1 MKIYNK
7 KSFAEGIFMLVLGT
21 LNLIIDLI
29 NHTFEISGAILI
41 IALYF
46 LGGGLIIRS
55 LSLKLTKEDKLD
67 KMDERNQ
74 LIELKSKSKSF
85 SLTQTISLLLMLAFL
100 LMGGVSGYD
109 RLIAVGVGLAFAY
122 VISMFS
128 EIFTYMY
135 YESKN

>member
-21 LNLIIDLI
+21 LNLIMDLI

-85 SLTQTISLLLMLAFL
+85 SLTQTISLLLM
-100 LMGGVSGYD
+100 
-109 RLIAVGVGLAFAY
+109 
-122 VISMFS
+122 
-128 EIFTYMY
+128 
-135 YESKN
+135 

>member
-7 KSFAEGIFMLVLGT
+7 KSFAEGILMLALGSLT
-21 LNLIIDLI
+21 LIMDLI
-29 NHTFEISGAILI
+29 NNTFEIKGAILTF
-41 IALYF
+41 ALYF

-55 LSLKLTKEDKLD
+55 LSLKFTKEDKLD

-74 LIELKSKSKSF
+74 LIELKSKSKAF
-85 SLTQTISLLLMLAFL
+85 RLTQTISFLLMLAFL
-100 LMGGVSGYD
+100 IMGKISGYD
-109 RLIAVGVGLAFAY
+109 GFIAMGIGLAFSFS
-122 VISMFS
+122 ISMFS

>member
-7 KSFAEGIFMLVLGT
+7 NSFAEGILLLALGS
-21 LNLIIDLI
+21 LNLIMDLI
-29 NHTFEISGAILI
+29 NRTLEIRSAILT

-55 LSLKLTKEDKLD
+55 LSLKFAKEDRLD

-74 LIELKSKSKSF
+74 LIGLKSKSKSF
-85 SLTQTISLLLMLAFL
+85 RLTQTISFLLMLFFL
-100 LMGGVSGYD
+100 IIGKISGFNGF
-109 RLIAVGVGLAFAY
+109 IAMGVGLAFSLS
-122 VISMFS
+122 ISMFA

-135 YESKN
+135 YDSKN

>member
-7 KSFAEGIFMLVLGT
+7 KSFAEGILMLALGSLT
-21 LNLIIDLI
+21 LIMDLI
-29 NHTFEISGAILI
+29 NNTFEIKGAILTF
-41 IALYF
+41 ALYF

-55 LSLKLTKEDKLD
+55 LSLKFTKEDKLD

-74 LIELKSKSKSF
+74 LIELKSKSKAF
-85 SLTQTISLLLMLAFL
+85 RLTQTISFLLMLAFL
-100 LMGGVSGYD
+100 IMGKISGYD
-109 RLIAVGVGLAFAY
+109 GFIAMGIGLAFSFSM
-122 VISMFS
+122 SMFS

>member
-7 KSFAEGIFMLVLGT
+7 KSFAEGILMLALGSLT
-21 LNLIIDLI
+21 LIMDLI
-29 NHTFEISGAILI
+29 NNTFKIKGAILTF
-41 IALYF
+41 ALYF

-55 LSLKLTKEDKLD
+55 LSLKFTKEDKLD

-74 LIELKSKSKSF
+74 LIELKSKSKAF
-85 SLTQTISLLLMLAFL
+85 RLTQTISFLLMLAFL
-100 LMGGVSGYD
+100 IMGKISGYD
-109 RLIAVGVGLAFAY
+109 GFIAMGIGLAFSFS
-122 VISMFS
+122 ISMFS

>member
-7 KSFAEGIFMLVLGT
+7 KSFAEGIFMSALGT
-21 LNLIIDLI
+21 LNLIMDLI
-29 NHTFEISGAILI
+29 HHTFEINGAILAL
-41 IALYF
+41 ALYV

-55 LSLKLTKEDKLD
+55 LSLKFTKEDKLD

-85 SLTQTISLLLMLAFL
+85 SLTQTISLLLMLTFL
-100 LMGGVSGYD
+100 ITGKVSGSD
-109 RLIAVGVGLAFAY
+109 RFIAMGVGLAFAFT
-122 VISMFS
+122 ISMFA

>member
-7 KSFAEGIFMLVLGT
+7 NSFAKGIFMLALGT
-21 LNLIIDLI
+21 LNLIMDLI
-29 NHTFEISGAILI
+29 NHTFEIKGAILAVI
-41 IALYF
+41 LYF

-55 LSLKLTKEDKLD
+55 LSLKFTKEDRLD
-67 KMDERNQ
+67 KMDERNN

-85 SLTQTISLLLMLAFL
+85 SLTQTISFLLMLVFL
-100 LMGGVSGYD
+100 IMGKISGYD
-109 RLIAVGVGLAFAY
+109 GFIAMGVGLAFSFT
-122 VISMFS
+122 ISMFA

>member
-7 KSFAEGIFMLVLGT
+7 KSFAEGIFMLALGT
-21 LNLIIDLI
+21 LNVIMELI
-29 NHTFEISGAILI
+29 NHTFEIKGAILVI
-41 IALYF
+41 VLYF

-55 LSLKLTKEDKLD
+55 LSLKFTKEDRLD
-67 KMDERNQ
+67 KMDERNN

-85 SLTQTISLLLMLAFL
+85 SLTQTISFLLMLVL
-100 LMGGVSGYD
+100 LVMGKISSYD
-109 RLIAVGVGLAFAY
+109 GFIAMGVGLAFSFT
-122 VISMFS
+122 ISMFA

>member
-7 KSFAEGIFMLVLGT
+7 NSFAKGIFMLALGT
-21 LNLIIDLI
+21 LNLIMDLI
-29 NHTFEISGAILI
+29 NHTFEIKGAILAVI
-41 IALYF
+41 LYF

-55 LSLKLTKEDKLD
+55 LSLKFTKEDRLD
-67 KMDERNQ
+67 KMDERNN

-85 SLTQTISLLLMLAFL
+85 SLTQTISFLLMLVFL
-100 LMGGVSGYD
+100 VMGKISGYD
-109 RLIAVGVGLAFAY
+109 GFIAMGVGLAFSFT
-122 VISMFS
+122 ISMFA